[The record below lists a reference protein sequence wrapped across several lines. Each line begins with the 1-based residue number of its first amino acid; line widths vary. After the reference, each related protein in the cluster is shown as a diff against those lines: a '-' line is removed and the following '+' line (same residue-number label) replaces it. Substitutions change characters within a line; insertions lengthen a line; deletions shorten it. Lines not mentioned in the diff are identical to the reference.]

1 MSPFIA
7 PKLKNSS
14 GPQSNPDRVRSS
26 RARPA
31 RPVRVGAVGVARFA
45 GRHMSADYAPT
56 QPALRLADGLAALR
70 PGLLHGAMS
79 ATLPIDTAAKL
90 QRAKERL
97 YVLCQAGGWGIFLA
111 SQFVFSR
118 AFEDPKAA
126 PVRNRLCEAAIIVF
140 VVLLGVLLTHNVRPF
155 MTRWGWK
162 NLGWLALIPRVL
174 LMAAALSLLWSSLGY
189 GYSYGVL
196 GLAWTSKY
204 SISLI
209 FLVSWVNG
217 MALLVGWFCLYFF
230 YHIFERLNRLQVEQ
244 LRLAANVKEA
254 ELRALKSQV
263 NPHFLFNSL
272 NSLRALIDE
281 DAPKAREAVT
291 RLANMLRYSLQSG
304 QQETVPLE
312 DEIRIV
318 EDYLALEHIRH
329 ESRLRVR
336 WEIAPDARRV
346 NVPPM
351 LLQTLV
357 ENAVKYGISTR
368 RDGGELEI
376 TARVNGAG
384 LNIRVT
390 NPGDLGASSNTSAA
404 LAGSSTGVGLRN
416 ASERLKLL
424 FGERATLTVLAEPA
438 GCVTAAVIIPLASA
452 AQ

>member
-1 MSPFIA
+1 VTPA
-7 PKLKNSS
+7 
-14 GPQSNPDRVRSS
+14 GVVRS
-26 RARPA
+26 RVKMDAAAETQAR
-31 RPVRVGAVGVARFA
+31 
-45 GRHMSADYAPT
+45 
-56 QPALRLADGLAALR
+56 
-70 PGLLHGAMS
+70 
-79 ATLPIDTAAKL
+79 L

-97 YVLCQAGGWGIFLA
+97 YVLCQAGGWSFFLVL
-111 SQFVFSR
+111 QLVFIALFRTSSLTGR
-118 AFEDPKAA
+118 SDPIEIYLSMI
-126 PVRNRLCEAAIIVF
+126 R
-140 VVLLGVLLTHNVRPF
+140 VVAEGLLITHYARVYV
-155 MTRWGWK
+155 TRWGWK
-162 NLGWLALIPRVL
+162 ELGWRPLIPRIL
-174 LMAAALSLLWSSLGY
+174 LMALAMSVVWTTVGYTIDFGLLQLKYGDKYPLWLLMGTSL
-189 GYSYGVL
+189 
-196 GLAWTSKY
+196 
-204 SISLI
+204 
-209 FLVSWVNG
+209 VNG
-217 MALLVGWFCLYFF
+217 TIMMVGWLCIYFF
-230 YHIFERLNRLQVEQ
+230 YHLFERLNRLQVEQ

-312 DEIRIV
+312 EEIRIV
-318 EDYLALEHIRH
+318 EDYLALEQIRH

-336 WEIAPDARRV
+336 WEIAAEARGQ

-368 RDGGELEI
+368 RDGGELVI
-376 TARVNGAG
+376 AARLTGDA

-390 NPGDLGASSNTSAA
+390 NPGDLAAPTSASAA

-416 ASERLKLL
+416 ASERLNLL

-438 GCVTAAVIIPLASA
+438 GCVTAGVLIPLNQPAR
-452 AQ
+452 